1 MYRQVEE
8 QNEAFGN
15 GLVSDSS
22 LSPSVYPN
30 VCRHIVYQ
38 MPLDKVTSI
47 TRLSISSSKLLFT
60 LECQILLNAE

>member
-38 MPLDKVTSI
+38 MPLDKVT
-47 TRLSISSSKLLFT
+47 RLSISSSKLLFT